1 MLINKVQIKNQ
12 NSIMNNK
19 LSLLVLFSAVALFSS
34 CNVERSEKYQT
45 LLAERDSLYTEAVA
59 AKGGFDQALNTI
71 NEIEDALESVRAA
84 EGIIMVENQ
93 EGNTN
98 KAVSQIN
105 AIQQTLQENR
115 NKINDLEKSLAEQGS
130 KSKALAQT
138 VNRLKTQLEEK
149 DSFIT
154 SLKQELQN
162 KQDQIADLNNQVA
175 DLNDDILALNDN
187 LENLNA
193 QNVAQQ
199 ATISSQ
205 DAALNTVW
213 VCIATAQVLKD
224 KGVITKGGLFQPS
237 ELSKQGLDKSQFMQA
252 DKRNLTTIPLN
263 TKKSTLMS
271 NHPEGSYELVVNEDG
286 AQVLN
291 ILDKDSFWSISN
303 YLVVSIK

>member
-1 MLINKVQIKNQ
+1 MLLNKVQIKNQ

-199 ATISSQ
+199 ATC
-205 DAALNTVW
+205 LGRT
-213 VCIATAQVLKD
+213 
-224 KGVITKGGLFQPS
+224 
-237 ELSKQGLDKSQFMQA
+237 
-252 DKRNLTTIPLN
+252 R
-263 TKKSTLMS
+263 
-271 NHPEGSYELVVNEDG
+271 
-286 AQVLN
+286 
-291 ILDKDSFWSISN
+291 
-303 YLVVSIK
+303 

>member
-1 MLINKVQIKNQ
+1 M
-12 NSIMNNK
+12 
-19 LSLLVLFSAVALFSS
+19 VLFFSLTFFSS

-45 LLAERDSLYTEAVA
+45 LLSERDSLYTEVVA

-71 NEIEDALESVRAA
+71 NEIEEALEAVRAA

-93 EGNTN
+93 EGNTS

-149 DSFIT
+149 DQFIT
-154 SLKQELQN
+154 SLKSELQN
-162 KQDQIADLNNQVA
+162 SKDQIAELNNQVA
-175 DLNDDILALNDN
+175 DLNDDILTLNDN
-187 LENLNA
+187 IENLNV
-193 QNVAQQ
+193 QNAAQQ
-199 ATISSQ
+199 ATIETQ

-213 VCIATAQVLKD
+213 VCVATSQLLKD
-224 KGVITKGGLFQPS
+224 KGIITKGGLFQPS
-237 ELSKQGLDKSQFMQA
+237 MLSKQGFDKSQFVQG
-252 DKRNLTTIPLN
+252 DKRELTSIPLN
-263 TKKSTLMS
+263 TKRATIIS
-271 NHPEGSYELVVNEDG
+271 NHPENSYELVENEAG
-286 AQVLN
+286 ALVLN
-291 ILDKDSFWSISN
+291 INDKDAFWSVSN

>member
-1 MLINKVQIKNQ
+1 
-12 NSIMNNK
+12 MNNR
-19 LSLLVLFSAVALFSS
+19 LSLLVLIASFAFLAS

-45 LLAERDSLYTEAVA
+45 LLAERDSLYTEVVA

-71 NEIEDALESVRAA
+71 NEIEEALESVRAA

-115 NKINDLEKSLAEQGS
+115 NKINDLEKILAEQGS

-138 VNRLKTQLEEK
+138 VSRLKTQLEEK
-149 DSFIT
+149 DNFIA
-154 SLKQELQN
+154 SLKAELQSS
-162 KQDQIADLNNQVA
+162 KDQIADLSNQVA
-175 DLNDDILALNDN
+175 DLNDDILTLNDN
-187 LENLNA
+187 IESLNV
-193 QNVAQQ
+193 QNAAQQ
-199 ATISSQ
+199 ATIESQ

-213 VCIATAQVLKD
+213 VCIATTQVLKE

-237 ELSKQGLDKSQFMQA
+237 SLSKQGLDKNQFMQA
-252 DKRNLTTIPLN
+252 DKRHLTDIPLN
-263 TKKSTLMS
+263 TKKATIMS
-271 NHPEGSYELVVNEDG
+271 NHPESSYELVENEDG
-286 AQVLN
+286 ALVLS
-291 ILDKDSFWSISN
+291 IKDKDTFWSVSN

>member
-1 MLINKVQIKNQ
+1 MKNR
-12 NSIMNNK
+12 
-19 LSLLVLFSAVALFSS
+19 LSLLVLFASCAFLAS

-138 VNRLKTQLEEK
+138 VSRLKTQLEEK
-149 DSFIT
+149 DNFIA
-154 SLKQELQN
+154 SLKQELQST
-162 KQDQIADLNNQVA
+162 QAQIADLNNQVA
-175 DLNDDILALNDN
+175 DLNDDILTLNDN
-187 LENLNA
+187 IENLNV
-193 QNVAQQ
+193 QNAAQQ
-199 ATISSQ
+199 ATINSQ

-224 KGVITKGGLFQPS
+224 KGIITKGGLFQPS
-237 ELSKQGLDKSQFMQA
+237 ELSKQGFDKTQFMQA
-252 DKRNLTTIPLN
+252 DKRDLSSIPLN

-271 NHPEGSYELVVNEDG
+271 NHPEGSYELVQNEDG

-291 ILDKDSFWSISN
+291 IIDKDSFWSVSN